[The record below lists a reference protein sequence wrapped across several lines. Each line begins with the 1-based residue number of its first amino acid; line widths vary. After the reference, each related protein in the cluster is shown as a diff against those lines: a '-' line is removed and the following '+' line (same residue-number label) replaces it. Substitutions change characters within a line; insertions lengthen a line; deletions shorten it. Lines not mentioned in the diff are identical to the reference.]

1 MRILI
6 VGAGRTGRHL
16 ATQFIQEHHDLVAV
30 DPDADALETL
40 ASNLDV
46 QTVHGDGADPSVL
59 DEAGVA
65 KADLVVAVAENDRT
79 NLLACIFAHARG
91 VPKTVAR
98 VSRRAYSEAT
108 SVDFASLGIS
118 LLVNQYDEYASDL
131 YNVIRLPG
139 AIEVADLFDERAM
152 LVGLPVHPDSPL
164 LGSSLRDFPKK
175 EWLDRIRFI
184 AVRRGAETSA
194 PRGDTRFAAG
204 DEVYFAGL
212 SEDIAG
218 FLKWAWPMQ
227 ERFRRIVVAGGGEL
241 GLRLARRLERS
252 RMQVF
257 LVESDPARA
266 KVCAEALSR
275 ANVIAG
281 DALDSETVRS
291 VAGGGDL
298 AYVAT
303 TGSDE
308 HNIIGCLVAQRSG
321 AKFTAAR
328 IASRDYIHI
337 VETHK
342 LLDRVIDPRMA
353 MTNAI
358 LHFVR
363 GRNVA
368 AASILTRLP
377 GELLEVRLAAAH
389 PWAGKA
395 VKNLDVPKHATLVAV
410 ARGEKEVF
418 VATGETV
425 LAAGDIL
432 AVYALPEAL
441 DDVDRILQTQADG

>member
-30 DPDADALETL
+30 DPDSDALEAL

-65 KADLVVAVAENDRT
+65 KADLVVAVAENDKT
-79 NLLACIFAHARG
+79 NLLACIFARARG

-98 VSRRAYSEAT
+98 VARRAYSEAT
-108 SVDFASLGIS
+108 SVDFAALGVS

-184 AVRRGAETSA
+184 ALRRGGETSA
-194 PRGDTRFAAG
+194 PRGDTRFSAG

-241 GLRLARRLERS
+241 
-252 RMQVF
+252 
-257 LVESDPARA
+257 
-266 KVCAEALSR
+266 
-275 ANVIAG
+275 
-281 DALDSETVRS
+281 
-291 VAGGGDL
+291 
-298 AYVAT
+298 AYIAT

-308 HNIIGCLVAQRSG
+308 HNIIGCLVAQKSG

-337 VETHK
+337 VESHG
-342 LLDRVIDPRMA
+342 LVDRVIDPRMA

-377 GELLEVRLAAAH
+377 GELLEVRLDAAH

-395 VKNLDVPKHATLVAV
+395 VKDLDVPKHATLVAV

-441 DDVDRILQTQADG
+441 DDVDRILQTQAES